1 MDNSSAGIDR
11 KILIEDESN
20 KLLLED
26 LYASNKR
33 LQEEVAATTLELEK
47 VYAEL
52 QNSIEEN
59 QKNLN
64 FIEAIYNS
72 VPGLLYLFDNEGKL
86 VRWNRKLETLLGYTA
101 DELFNIGII
110 DLFKNDIE
118 SQQAVLL
125 AMEIIEQNGYAE
137 VDARLTRKD
146 GLQIPMHFTSSPVNI
161 GGVQYFTGIG
171 VDITERKRV
180 EEELKA
186 NFALVKVAGETAKFG
201 GWSYQIGSEKLD
213 WSDSVRKIHELPEGT
228 TIDVREAMKFYTPE
242 SQKIIS
248 KVFNQCLKKSIPYDL
263 ELQIITAKGNKI
275 WVRTTGEAVHDEKGH
290 VVKVQGSFQD
300 INERKIINIA
310 LNESER
316 QMSTLISNLP
326 GFVYRCANDANW
338 TMYFISEV
346 CEQITGYKPEDFIHN
361 NKLTFNDIIHP
372 DYREELFKTWD
383 YTLRKN
389 KSFEYE
395 YQIITASGELRWV
408 WEQGQGVYDENGKM
422 THLEGFIIDIT
433 DRINAQEALKESES
447 KFKSLFSE
455 MNDIAVFGNLK
466 FDEKGDLMNV
476 EITDCNE
483 AFQRVFHVKKEEAIG
498 KNPAE
503 VMGLDSIPYFQEIL
517 DAVLNKRTFNFS
529 IFLPI
534 IDKEFQATVVPLQR
548 GSLAVIATDITDLKR
563 FSNILM
569 DKNKELE
576 NYVYVTSHDLRSPLV
591 NIQGFGSRLK
601 KHTDLIGEIVNSCD
615 MDDEKRAIVKESIE
629 QKIPN
634 TLDYIFNNVSKMEKM
649 LNGLLQLSRT
659 GRVAMNIHQVHMHEL
674 IMNVIRSVDH
684 QLHEVSSEIIIG
696 NLPDCY
702 GDENMLNQLFSN
714 VISNAIK
721 YRDPER
727 KLKISID
734 GVRRYRKV
742 QFRIRDNGIGI
753 AKMHLDKIWQV
764 FFRVDGKQV
773 PGDGIGLSVVKRIV
787 DKHNGII
794 WVESTEN
801 VGSTFFIELPAE
813 EFIE

>member
-1 MDNSSAGIDR
+1 MVHK
-11 KILIEDESN
+11 KITKYS
-20 KLLLED
+20 LED
-26 LYASNKR
+26 LQASNKR
-33 LQEEVAATTLELEK
+33 LQEEVAATTRELEK

-52 QNSIEEN
+52 QNALEDN
-59 QKNLN
+59 QKNIN

-86 VRWNRKLETLLGYTA
+86 VRWNKKTETFLGYTV
-101 DELFNIGII
+101 DELLNINII
-110 DLFKNDIE
+110 ELFKNDIE
-118 SQQAVLL
+118 SQQAIKL
-125 AMEIIEQNGYAE
+125 AMKNINRHAYAE
-137 VDARLTRKD
+137 VDARLSIKD
-146 GLQIPMHFTSSPVNI
+146 GSHIPMHFTATPVNI
-161 GGVQYFTGIG
+161 GGVKYFTGIG
-171 VDITERKRV
+171 VDVSERKRI

-186 NFALVKVAGETAKFG
+186 NYALVKVAGETAKFG
-201 GWSYQIGSEKLD
+201 GWSYVIGTDRLNL
-213 WSDSVRKIHELPEGT
+213 SDSVRKIHELPEGA
-228 TIDVREAMKFYTPE
+228 TIDVREAMTYYTPE
-242 SQKIIS
+242 CQKIIS

-275 WVRTTGEAVHDEKGH
+275 WVRTTGEAVHDEQGH

-300 INERKIINIA
+300 INDRKIINIA

-316 QMSTLISNLP
+316 KMSTLISNLP

-338 TMYFISEV
+338 TMYYISEV
-346 CEQITGYKPEDFIHN
+346 CELITGYKPEDFIHN
-361 NKLTFNDIIHP
+361 NKLAFNDIIHP
-372 DYREELFKTWD
+372 DYREELYKAWD
-383 YTLRKN
+383 KTLRNN

-422 THLEGFIIDIT
+422 THLEGFVIDIT
-433 DRINAQEALKESES
+433 DRIDAQNALKESES
-447 KFKSLFSE
+447 KFKSLFRE
-455 MNDIAVFGNLK
+455 MNDIAVFCNLL
-466 FDEKGDLMNV
+466 FDENGNV
-476 EITDCNE
+476 KNIEIAECNE

-498 KNPAE
+498 KAPE
-503 VMGLDSIPYFQEIL
+503 EIMGLDILPYYQEIM

-529 IFLPI
+529 ICLTH
-534 IDKEFQATVVPLQR
+534 IDKEFQATAVPLQR
-548 GSLAVIATDITDLKR
+548 GSLAFIATDITDLKR
-563 FSNILM
+563 FSNILI

-659 GRVAMNIHQVHMHEL
+659 GRVAMHIHQVNMHEL
-674 IMNVIRSVDH
+674 IMNVIKSVDH
-684 QLHEVSSEIIIG
+684 QLHEVSSEINIG
-696 NLPDCY
+696 DLPDCY

-714 VISNAIK
+714 IISNAIK
-721 YRDPER
+721 YRNAER

-734 GVRRYRKV
+734 GIRRHRKV
-742 QFRIRDNGIGI
+742 QFRIKDNGIGI

-787 DKHNGII
+787 DKHNGVI

>member
-1 MDNSSAGIDR
+1 MDNSSSDIDR
-11 KILIEDESN
+11 KILIVDESN
-20 KLLLED
+20 KLSAD
-26 LYASNKR
+26 FSASNKR
-33 LQEEVAATTLELEK
+33 LQEEVAATTQELEK

-52 QNSIEEN
+52 QNAIEDN
-59 QKNLN
+59 QKNIN

-86 VRWNRKLETLLGYTA
+86 VRWNKKIEILLGYTA
-101 DELFNIGII
+101 DELLNINII
-110 DLFKNDIE
+110 ELFKNDIE
-118 SQQAVLL
+118 SQKAIKL
-125 AMEIIEQNGYAE
+125 AMENINRHGYAE
-137 VDARLTRKD
+137 VDARLSKKD
-146 GLQIPMHFTSSPVNI
+146 GSLIPMHFTSTPVNI
-161 GGVQYFTGIG
+161 GGVKYFTGIG
-171 VDITERKRV
+171 VDVSERKKI

-186 NFALVKVAGETAKFG
+186 NYALVKVAGETAKLG
-201 GWSYQIGSEKLD
+201 GWSYVIGSEKLD

-228 TIDVREAMKFYTPE
+228 TIDVRQAMSFYTPE
-242 SQKIIS
+242 SQNIIS
-248 KVFNQCLKKSIPYDL
+248 KVFNQCLKNSIPYDL

-290 VVKVQGSFQD
+290 IAKVQGSFQD

-316 QMSTLISNLP
+316 KMSTLISNLP

-338 TMYFISEV
+338 TMYYISDV
-346 CEQITGYKPEDFIHN
+346 CEHITGYKPEDFIHN

-372 DYREELFKTWD
+372 DYRKELFKAWD
-383 YTLRKN
+383 RTLKKN

-395 YQIITASGELRWV
+395 YRIITASGELRWV
-408 WEQGQGVYDENGKM
+408 WEQGQGVYDDNGKM

-433 DRINAQEALKESES
+433 DRVDAQKALKESES
-447 KFKSLFSE
+447 KFKSLFGE
-455 MNDIAVFGNLK
+455 MNDIAVFCNMI
-466 FDEKGDLMNV
+466 FDENGNV
-476 EITDCNE
+476 KNIEIADCNE
-483 AFQRVFHVKKEEAIG
+483 AFQRIFHVKKEEALG
-498 KNPAE
+498 KTPAE
-503 VMGLDSIPYFQEIL
+503 VMGLDFLPYYQEIM
-517 DAVLNKRTFNFS
+517 DAVLNKRTFNFTICLS
-529 IFLPI
+529 H
-534 IDKEFQATVVPLQR
+534 IDKEFQATAVPLQR

-563 FSNILM
+563 FSNILI

-615 MDDEKRAIVKESIE
+615 LDDEQRAIVKEIIE

-659 GRVAMNIHQVHMHEL
+659 GRVAMHIHQVNMHEL
-674 IMNVIRSVDH
+674 ILNVIKSVDY
-684 QLHEVSSEIIIG
+684 QLHEVSSEIKIG
-696 NLPDCY
+696 DLPDCF

-714 VISNAIK
+714 IISNAIK
-721 YRDPER
+721 YRDSER

-742 QFRIRDNGIGI
+742 QFRIKDNGIGI

-787 DKHNGII
+787 DKHNGTI

-801 VGSTFFIELPAE
+801 IGSTFFIELPAE